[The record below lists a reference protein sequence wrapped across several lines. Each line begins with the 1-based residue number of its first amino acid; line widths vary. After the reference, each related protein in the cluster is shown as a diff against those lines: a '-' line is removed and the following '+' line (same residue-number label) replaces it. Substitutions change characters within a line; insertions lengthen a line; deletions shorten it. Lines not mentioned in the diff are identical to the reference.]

1 MIDRPLVSLIVVTY
15 NSAAKLPEF
24 FAALA
29 TTRYSPY
36 EVLVV
41 DNASAD
47 GSAAYVAEHHP
58 QARLLA
64 NHENTG
70 FGRACNRGARA
81 ARGELL
87 VFLNPD
93 VLVTPD
99 WLDILVRHMAEQPD
113 AGIICPQTLYPDEVG
128 LGARGLRLVSVPNA
142 ADATPESQAPSLK
155 PQASGVAETGAVPG
169 AALMVRRAA
178 WQALGGFD
186 ERYFLYWEDTDL
198 CWRAWLLGWRVLED
212 LEAYVVH
219 ERGGSG
225 GGARWDAERAK
236 NALRTYLKT
245 MRWRMVAPFATRL
258 FATSLAKIVLRRSPG
273 MLGAWAWNWRYLGET
288 LAHRRELAR
297 RRRLDPARL
306 ERLAAIHERRGWHER
321 RKRRAQTFTAASTF
335 QPGTQMTQIW
345 RDLRR
350 FFS

>member
-1 MIDRPLVSLIVVTY
+1 MSARPLVSLIVVTY

-29 TTRYSPY
+29 TTRYTPY
-36 EVLVV
+36 ELLVV
-41 DNASAD
+41 DNASGD
-47 GSAAYVAEHHP
+47 GSADYMTEKHP

-64 NHENTG
+64 SHENTG

-81 ARGELL
+81 ANGDLL

-93 VLVTPD
+93 VIVTPD
-99 WLDILVRHMAEQPD
+99 WLDILVQHMAEQPD

-128 LGARGLRLVSVPNA
+128 QATRGLKLVRAANA
-142 ADATPESQAPSLK
+142 SDCIPLSQAPSLK
-155 PQASGVAETGAVPG
+155 PQASGVAETAAVPG

-178 WQALGGFD
+178 WEQLGGFD
-186 ERYFLYWEDTDL
+186 ERFFMYWEDTEL
-198 CWRAWLLGWRVLED
+198 CWRSWLLGWRVLED
-212 LEAYVVH
+212 LEAHVVH

-245 MRWRMVAPFATRL
+245 MRWRRVAPFAARL
-258 FATSLAKIVLRRSPG
+258 LATSLAKLVLRRSPG
-273 MLGAWAWNWRYLGET
+273 IPGAWAWNWRHLGET

-297 RRRLDPARL
+297 RRRIDPARL
-306 ERLAAIHERRGWHER
+306 ERMAAIHELRGRRER
-321 RKRRAQTFTAASTF
+321 RERRWNMLQC
-335 QPGTQMTQIW
+335 
-345 RDLRR
+345 RLRS
-350 FFS
+350 FLEH